1 MLVGP
6 RVYLRPLHP
15 RDFEA
20 WRKVRIRNRA
30 WVEPWEPRP
39 EPGAANPVHDREAF
53 RARCSAWERQR
64 HFDTAH
70 GFGLFLR
77 DSSWSASQ
85 ASPPVAPSGKAV
97 AATGPFVG
105 EVSIGS
111 VQRGPFQAAYIG
123 YWVDEKFA
131 GRGFVPEG
139 VALALR
145 YAFETLGLHR
155 IEIAIVPRNR
165 ASRRVVEKL
174 GLREEGIARSFL
186 QIGGVYED
194 HVRYGIT
201 AEEWDERGADI
212 VTKFLT

>member
-15 RDFEA
+15 RDFDA
-20 WRKVRIRNRA
+20 WRKVRIRNRG

-39 EPGAANPVHDREAF
+39 EPGAADPVHDREAF
-53 RARCSAWERQR
+53 RARCGAWDRQR

-70 GFGLFLR
+70 GFGMFIR
-77 DSSWSASQ
+77 D
-85 ASPPVAPSGKAV
+85 
-97 AATGPFVG
+97 GPFVG

-111 VQRGPFQAAYIG
+111 VQRGPFQSAYIG
-123 YWVDEKFA
+123 YWVDEEYA
-131 GRGFVPEG
+131 GRGLVPEG

-174 GLREEGIARSFL
+174 GLREEGIARGFL
-186 QIGGVYED
+186 QIDGVFED
-194 HVRYGIT
+194 HVRYGLT

-212 VTKFLT
+212 ITKFLT